1 MTKPR
6 VCVVS
11 FLFASKAISRPF
23 WRVLKILSS
32 TYHIRNTRVK
42 EVGGPISHYSTLY
55 SLFAFSLAKSLS

>member
-23 WRVLKILSS
+23 FPSFKDFEL
-32 TYHIRNTRVK
+32 HIPYKKYTWKGSR
-42 EVGGPISHYSTLY
+42 GPYF
-55 SLFAFSLAKSLS
+55 SLFYIVLIIRLLIG